1 MRKSDR
7 IMSHFPQLTAA
18 EKQGAPGQ
26 RFETR
31 WVQGS
36 DADIKLKFLIEQKR
50 LDPILATG
58 KQICESIDPE
68 FQIFKQY
75 TPSQMNHQLYK
86 YKRTEAFRRSMS
98 ISNFFLSYNLIL
110 FILR

>member
-7 IMSHFPQLTAA
+7 IMSHFPQLTTA
-18 EKQGAPGQ
+18 EKQGVPGQ
-26 RFETR
+26 KLETR

-36 DADIKLKFLIEQKR
+36 EADTKLKFLIEQKR

-86 YKRTEAFRRSMS
+86 FKRTEAFRRSMS
-98 ISNFFLSYNLIL
+98 ISCLNFNLIL
-110 FILR
+110 FDFIVR